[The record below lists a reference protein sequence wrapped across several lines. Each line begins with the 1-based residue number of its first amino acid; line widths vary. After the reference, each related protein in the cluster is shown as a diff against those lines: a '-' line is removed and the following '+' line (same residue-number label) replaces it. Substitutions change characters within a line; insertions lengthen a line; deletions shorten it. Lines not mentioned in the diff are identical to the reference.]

1 MKKLSNNSKSKRPI
15 TASPEKGVRT
25 TLAMRLGPKATTCLW
40 RIDTMEEKRS
50 DPRSA
55 RRPRTQTVDG
65 LVGSFEVF
73 PRLTG
78 YAAIESLGKLR
89 GHWCL
94 IIGYDSEVAF
104 ETSRDWLLVV
114 TRAFPAFPLSVSYAG

>member
-1 MKKLSNNSKSKRPI
+1 MKKLSNNSKSRRPI
-15 TASPEKGVRT
+15 TASPEKGVWT

-50 DPRSA
+50 DPRGA

-89 GHWCL
+89 SHWCL
-94 IIGYDSEVAF
+94 IYDSEVAI
-104 ETSRDWLLVV
+104 ETSGGLRLV
-114 TRAFPAFPLSVSYAG
+114 G